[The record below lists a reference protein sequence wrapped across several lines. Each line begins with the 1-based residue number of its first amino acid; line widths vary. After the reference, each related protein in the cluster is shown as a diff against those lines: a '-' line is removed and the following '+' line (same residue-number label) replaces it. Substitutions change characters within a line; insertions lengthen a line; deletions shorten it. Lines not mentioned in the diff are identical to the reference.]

1 MVLKYKVKLT
11 ILDKKLYPE
20 LQAAYCA
27 ALQAG
32 TIPLRTAANGKP
44 PILSNREPMV
54 STARP

>member
-1 MVLKYKVKLT
+1 MKYKVKLT

>member
-27 ALQAG
+27 DPQAG
-32 TIPLRTAANGKP
+32 DLQNRAAGRGGLNH
-44 PILSNREPMV
+44 E
-54 STARP
+54 

>member
-1 MVLKYKVKLT
+1 MVLKHKVKLT
-11 ILDKKLYPE
+11 VLDKKLYPE

-44 PILSNREPMV
+44 PILSNGEPMV

>member
-1 MVLKYKVKLT
+1 MKYKVKLT
-11 ILDKKLYPE
+11 ILDKKVYPE
-20 LQAAYCA
+20 LKAAYCA

-44 PILSNREPMV
+44 PILSNGEPMV

>member
-44 PILSNREPMV
+44 PILSYGELMV

>member
-27 ALQAG
+27 DPQAG

-44 PILSNREPMV
+44 PILSNGELMV